1 MREIEQHVL
10 RQYVGEGTGT
20 CRRCKL
26 LEVAGSKALVTVTLQ
41 ILIGIALLIPPTTS
55 FVVPLHT
62 HKPSHFRPTST
73 SVRHRYVALSPPTDA
88 SFAAPDS
95 FHADLKKALKD
106 YKFDM
111 DPLQRRSKPKV
122 LKGDVDG
129 AEKAVRMLRH
139 MVRIGVAT
147 EASFQMVFSALLR
160 RGRMQWFV
168 VSGGDGGREYT
179 CAANE
184 LEILLTELE
193 ELVDADRYNRN
204 NYDTDNVNV
213 NVNGSG
219 GDGSNRVSTATYNMV
234 LESYANC
241 ANSRGNYRYAEKAE
255 DLLGRMGSSS
265 MDATSLLCV
274 LRAWAWQQANRGDS
288 KCARRAMD
296 YALQLEQLS
305 AVAKDDDKDTSEA
318 ILAEAYDLVVEAY
331 SKAVGGAPQA
341 DAIFKKRV
349 KLNVPTPMADYT
361 NVILAWTKDTKEESI
376 VRATSLVETMSELFL
391 AGKLADDPE
400 HIAFS
405 SVISAWTQLDQPE
418 KAEELLWLME
428 KDVRPMAKSF
438 KPSVYTYNNVC
449 HAYIKVNAKINNR
462 SVNAVS
468 RIVKYM
474 EENWK
479 EQPLI
484 KPDSFTY
491 NTLIKAW
498 NMSGNLQTVEQIEQV
513 LDRMEAVLEGGTV
526 SNKNF
531 NTVLNA
537 YAKSKEE
544 SAVENALR
552 LFERMKASKL
562 VEPDTITYTTILECL
577 SKCNRLDFAADKALE
592 ILHEIKSAYETTR
605 KVSMMPNSRTFS
617 MAILTIT
624 KSPDR
629 IVQARELLDQLIALY
644 HETKEPTLRPTAHA
658 YNYVIN
664 CAANAIS
671 NRAQAFKIA
680 AKTYQGLREDKELK
694 PDSYTYAFWFKA
706 CNQLLKESNMEL
718 YEKFM
723 TLSFAQC
730 CKEGMVS
737 REVLNRLRQG
747 HLNYNQL
754 SELLQC
760 DAKQVMR
767 IQVDDLELSWTRNS
781 RRVPHQNQP
790 L

>member
-1 MREIEQHVL
+1 MVRVL
-10 RQYVGEGTGT
+10 F
-20 CRRCKL
+20 
-26 LEVAGSKALVTVTLQ
+26 
-41 ILIGIALLIPPTTS
+41 GIAFAFLIPPCTS
-55 FVVPLHT
+55 FVHPILE
-62 HKPSHFRPTST
+62 PSRLGLRPTSV
-73 SVRHRYVALSPPTDA
+73 VRHRYVALSPPTDA

-95 FHADLKKALKD
+95 FHADLKNALKD
-106 YKFDM
+106 YKFEM
-111 DPLQRRSKPKV
+111 DPLQRRIKPKV
-122 LKGDVDG
+122 LKGDPDG
-129 AEKAVRMLRH
+129 VEKAVRMLRH

-147 EASFQMVFSALLR
+147 ETSFQMVFSALLR

-168 VSGGDGGREYT
+168 SNSSSGGGSGEYT

-193 ELVDADRYNRN
+193 ELVDADRYNRIDN
-204 NYDTDNVNV
+204 NKNINGDSVN
-213 NVNGSG
+213 
-219 GDGSNRVSTATYNMV
+219 NRISTTTYNMV
-234 LESYANC
+234 LEGYANC

-255 DLLGRMGSSS
+255 DLLGRITSSS
-265 MDATSLLCV
+265 AAMMVDSTSLLCV
-274 LRAWAWQQANRGDS
+274 LRAWAWQQTNRGDS

-296 YALQLEQLS
+296 YAMQLEQRLS
-305 AVAKDDDKDTSEA
+305 PSIAQREEGGGDDINGKNDEA
-318 ILAEAYDLVVEAY
+318 ILAEAYDLVLEAF
-331 SKAVGGAPQA
+331 SKAVGGAAQA
-341 DAIFKKRV
+341 DAIFRKRV
-349 KLNVPTPMADYT
+349 KLNIPTPIADYT

-391 AGKLADDPE
+391 AGKLTEDPE

-405 SVISAWTQLDQPE
+405 SVISAWAQLDQPE

-449 HAYIKVNAKINNR
+449 HAYIKDNAKINNK

-498 NMSGNLQTVEQIEQV
+498 NMSGNLQTVEQMEQV

-537 YAKSKEE
+537 YAKSTDE
-544 SAVENALR
+544 SAVDNALR

-562 VEPDTITYTTILECL
+562 VEPDTITYTSVLECL
-577 SKCNRLDFAADKALE
+577 SKCTRLDFAANKAWE
-592 ILHEIKSAYETTR
+592 ILNEMKSTYETTR
-605 KVSMMPNSRTFS
+605 KPSMMPNSRTFS
-617 MAILTIT
+617 MAILTIA

-629 IVQARELLDQLIALY
+629 IVEARALLDQLIALY
-644 HETKEPTLRPTAHA
+644 QETKEPTLRPTAHA

-664 CAANAIS
+664 CAASNVS
-671 NRAQAFKIA
+671 NRSQAFKIA
-680 AKTYQGLREDKELK
+680 AKTYQGLREDKELA

-718 YEKFM
+718 YEKFIK
-723 TLSFAQC
+723 LSFVQC

-747 HLNYNQL
+747 HLNYDQL
-754 SELLQC
+754 SELLRC
-760 DAKQVMR
+760 DSRNVMR
-767 IQVDDLELSWTRNS
+767 IQVDELDLSWTRNS
-781 RRVPHQNQP
+781 KRTTPYKNQQR
-790 L
+790 